1 MEPAGYTMG
10 LNSIGYD
17 EIIPKTLQAM
27 PEMRDAYEKEAAHW
41 TEVKMGPYNL
51 FDIIVMP
58 RVIDQLN
65 GDGHDDELRQ
75 AFNFFEEL
83 ASHPNVEIRNVIGV
97 GVCEE
102 LCCHEAALQKA
113 VKFMGTRTKAYC
125 DIQLKD

>member
-1 MEPAGYTMG
+1 MN
-10 LNSIGYD
+10 LKNINYD
-17 EIIPKTLQAM
+17 EIIPRTLEAM
-27 PEMRDAYEKEAAHW
+27 PEIKADYEREVAHW
-41 TEVKMGPYNL
+41 TEEKMGPYNL

-58 RVIDQLN
+58 RVINQLN
-65 GDGHDDELRQ
+65 GTGHDDELLR

-83 ASHPNVEIRNVIGV
+83 ASNPNNEISNVIGV

-125 DIQLKD
+125 DIQLKE